1 MDRRFTPVLL
11 VWAVLLLVAGAVSVV
26 NHSDEKQ
33 VATDGRPG
41 QSTTTAPGGAIAGEG
56 TVTLPGATDAPA
68 DSAATDGQTG
78 GAGGDDNPTID
89 AGTGGGG
96 GGGGAAARI
105 MPTPG
110 TYTVNVSGSAS
121 VNGAPQSIPPQNSF
135 QIIQESET
143 DQRQTGD
150 FETLVRWAPEGASL
164 VRFKIG
170 QAGKEFV
177 PAQPLLYVPFDG
189 TTTEW
194 SWSPI
199 TSTDGKTTIEQSSR
213 IVRNETVDVGGQ
225 PVSTFVVESVLTFKG
240 DLVGSANLTS
250 WVSPDYRLAVQTHT
264 IIDATFNA
272 LLRLRSDTTSVLVS
286 LTPS

>member
-1 MDRRFTPVLL
+1 MTDRRFTPLLL

-26 NHSDEKQ
+26 NHSDDKK

-41 QSTTTAPGGAIAGEG
+41 QSTTTAPGGVIAGSDG
-56 TVTLPGATDAPA
+56 SVTLPGATDPSPDA
-68 DSAATDGQTG
+68 STDGQTG
-78 GAGGDDNPTID
+78 GGGEDNPTID
-89 AGTGGGG
+89 TGNGGGG
-96 GGGGAAARI
+96 GGPAARV

-110 TYTVNVSGSAS
+110 TYTVNVTGSAS
-121 VNGAPQSIPPQNSF
+121 VNGAPQSIPPQNSY
-135 QIIQESET
+135 QIIQESDT

-177 PAQPLLYVPFDG
+177 PAQPVLYMPFDG
-189 TTTEW
+189 STTEW
-194 SWSPI
+194 TWPPI

-213 IVRNETVDVGGQ
+213 IVGTDTVDVGGQ

-240 DLVGSANLTS
+240 DLVGTANLTS
-250 WVSPDYRLAVQTHT
+250 WVSPDYRLAVKTHT
-264 IIDATFNA
+264 VIDATFNA
-272 LLRLRSDTTSVLVS
+272 LLKLKSDTTTVLVS